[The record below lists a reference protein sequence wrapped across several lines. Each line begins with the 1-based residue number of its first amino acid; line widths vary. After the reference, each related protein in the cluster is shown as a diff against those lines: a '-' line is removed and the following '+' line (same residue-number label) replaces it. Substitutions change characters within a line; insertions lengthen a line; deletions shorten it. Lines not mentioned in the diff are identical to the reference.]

1 MEWKKDRAIFLQVIE
16 LFKKQIILGEYKPGD
31 KILSVREYG
40 LKLGLNPNTV
50 VKVYDMLS
58 KEGLIVAKSTSGYYL
73 TEEEDVLKQLKPE
86 FANRYKEEYLT
97 QMSLIGYTKEEAIH
111 LLKEEL

>member
-1 MEWKKDRAIFLQVIE
+1 MEWKKDRAIFLQAIE
-16 LFKKQIILGEYKPGD
+16 LFKKQVILGEYKPGD

-58 KEGLIVAKSTSGYYL
+58 KEGLIVAKSTSGYFL
-73 TEEEDVLKQLKPE
+73 TEEEDVLRQLKPE

-97 QMSLIGYTKEEAIH
+97 QMSLIGYTKEEAID